1 MKWPIVSLNRVAA
14 FINGDRGKNYP
25 SKGDFIENGIPFI
38 NAGNIASDHSVDIGG
53 LSYISEDHFH
63 TLNGGKIEKGDIIFC
78 LRGSLGKFAIIHNN
92 MNGAIA
98 SSLVIIRPNK
108 LVDLNY
114 LKHYLSS
121 FLCQREIK
129 AYENGAAQPN
139 LSAKDLKS
147 FKIPLPPF
155 EEQKRIAAI
164 LDKADVIRQK
174 RQQAIT
180 LADQF
185 LRSVFLDMFGDPVTN
200 PKGWEE
206 KTLKDIAV
214 IRSGV
219 TKGKVVSEADA
230 VTLPYMRVANVQ
242 DGYLDLS
249 SIQEITVSK
258 SDAEKCKLQIGD
270 ILLTEGG
277 DPDKLGRGH
286 VWNGEIDNCIHQNH
300 IFSVRIK
307 NAEYV
312 RPAFLSAV
320 IASQRGKRYF
330 LKVGKQ
336 TTGIATINKSVLSDF
351 IPFIPPIDDQDKYL
365 NIVKK
370 VNRMVSNKKNED
382 VLLFNSL
389 SQKAF
394 SGQL

>member
-1 MKWPIVSLNRVAA
+1 
-14 FINGDRGKNYP
+14 
-25 SKGDFIENGIPFI
+25 
-38 NAGNIASDHSVDIGG
+38 
-53 LSYISEDHFH
+53 
-63 TLNGGKIEKGDIIFC
+63 
-78 LRGSLGKFAIIHNN
+78 
-92 MNGAIA
+92 
-98 SSLVIIRPNK
+98 
-108 LVDLNY
+108 
-114 LKHYLSS
+114 
-121 FLCQREIK
+121 
-129 AYENGAAQPN
+129 
-139 LSAKDLKS
+139 
-147 FKIPLPPF
+147 
-155 EEQKRIAAI
+155 
-164 LDKADVIRQK
+164 
-174 RQQAIT
+174 
-180 LADQF
+180 
-185 LRSVFLDMFGDPVTN
+185 

-258 SDAEKCKLQIGD
+258 NDAEKCKLQIGD

-330 LKVGKQ
+330 LRVGKQ

-370 VNRMVSNKKNED
+370 VNGMVSNKKNED

>member
-1 MKWPIVSLNRVAA
+1 MMWPIVSLNRVAA

-63 TLNGGKIEKGDIIFC
+63 TLNGGKIKKGDIIFC

-164 LDKADVIRQK
+164 LDKADAIRQK
-174 RQQAIT
+174 RQEAIA
-180 LADQF
+180 LSDDF

-200 PKGWEE
+200 PKGCKLLPMTEVFHI
-206 KTLKDIAV
+206 KTGKLNSNAEVK
-214 IRSGV
+214 SGV
-219 TKGKVVSEADA
+219 YPFFTCAKEVYRIDHYAFDQEALLLAGNNAQADYDVKHYIGK
-230 VTLPYMRVANVQ
+230 
-242 DGYLDLS
+242 
-249 SIQEITVSK
+249 
-258 SDAEKCKLQIGD
+258 
-270 ILLTEGG
+270 
-277 DPDKLGRGH
+277 
-286 VWNGEIDNCIHQNH
+286 
-300 IFSVRIK
+300 F
-307 NAEYV
+307 NAY
-312 RPAFLSAV
+312 
-320 IASQRGKRYF
+320 QRTY
-330 LKVGKQ
+330 
-336 TTGIATINKSVLSDF
+336 VLS
-351 IPFIPPIDDQDKYL
+351 L
-365 NIVKK
+365 
-370 VNRMVSNKKNED
+370 KNENWSYPFFKFALEFQLSNLKNSSKGSNTKYITMEIMSRTMLPSPSPSEQSEFATYFKQQMD
-382 VLLFNSL
+382 MRNILDKSQQESNALFNSL

>member
-38 NAGNIASDHSVDIGG
+38 NAGNISSDHSVDIGG

-63 TLNGGKIEKGDIIFC
+63 TLNGGKIEKGDIVFC
-78 LRGSLGKFAIIHNN
+78 LRGSLGKFATIHNN

-164 LDKADVIRQK
+164 LDKADAIRQK
-174 RQQAIT
+174 RQQAIV
-180 LADQF
+180 LADDF

-200 PKGWEE
+200 PKGWPQVEISSLCSDIVDCVNRTAPSVDYQTPYKMVRTTNVKNRE
-206 KTLKDIAV
+206 INLSDVKFADKEIYESWIRRLKPKRGDIIFTREAPAGEAG
-214 IRSGV
+214 IINTDDLIFLGQRTMHFRPNLLEAKPSYLLYELTSSGV
-219 TKGKVVSEADA
+219 QQQIVRCSAGST
-230 VTLPYMRVANVQ
+230 VTH
-242 DGYLDLS
+242 LS
-249 SIQEITVSK
+249 VPECKKFIIRKPSIALQEK
-258 SDAEKCKLQIGD
+258 FEK
-270 ILLTEGG
+270 
-277 DPDKLGRGH
+277 H
-286 VWNGEIDNCIHQNH
+286 Y
-300 IFSVRIK
+300 SM
-307 NAEYV
+307 
-312 RPAFLSAV
+312 S
-320 IASQRGKRYF
+320 
-330 LKVGKQ
+330 
-336 TTGIATINKSVLSDF
+336 
-351 IPFIPPIDDQDKYL
+351 L
-365 NIVKK
+365 NIKANARKALQLSEQV
-370 VNRMVSNKKNED
+370 
-382 VLLFNSL
+382 FFSL

>member
-155 EEQKRIAAI
+155 EEQKRIATI

-174 RQQAIT
+174 RQQAIA
-180 LADQF
+180 LSDDF

-200 PKGWEE
+200 PNRWPIKKLG
-206 KTLKDIAV
+206 KIVDCINGDRSINYPSGNDIV
-214 IRSGV
+214 DSGV
-219 TKGKVVSEADA
+219 LFLSTKNIKNGH
-230 VTLPYMRVANVQ
+230 
-242 DGYLDLS
+242 LDLS
-249 SIQEITVSK
+249 TTQYITMEKFKSLSRGKLQRNDLVITLRGTLAQSAIFDTELDTGFINAQLMILRCSNDIHPIFLHALLMSNSFNSYLKSIGNGAAVPQLTAAQIKDLDIYIPQKAEQEKYIKISSTVSVV
-258 SDAEKCKLQIGD
+258 EKK
-270 ILLTEGG
+270 
-277 DPDKLGRGH
+277 
-286 VWNGEIDNCIHQNH
+286 QNQHLSSH
-300 IFSVRIK
+300 IF
-307 NAEYV
+307 NALSKK
-312 RPAFLSAV
+312 AFL
-320 IASQRGKRYF
+320 
-330 LKVGKQ
+330 
-336 TTGIATINKSVLSDF
+336 
-351 IPFIPPIDDQDKYL
+351 
-365 NIVKK
+365 
-370 VNRMVSNKKNED
+370 
-382 VLLFNSL
+382 
-389 SQKAF
+389 
-394 SGQL
+394 GQL